1 MCDKSYNFFS
11 ITGCQYCV
19 KCVTPTIWLLVHAA
33 DFCVI
38 KNIIVHQNLMNF
50 KNGVK
55 IQKPPASLA
64 LRQESNFNMFKNL
77 FLRMS
82 GPKEKEILQ

>member
-1 MCDKSYNFFS
+1 
-11 ITGCQYCV
+11 
-19 KCVTPTIWLLVHAA
+19 VHAA
-33 DFCVI
+33 DFCII

-55 IQKPPASLA
+55 IQSPLASLN
-64 LRQESNFNMFKNL
+64 LRQESNFNMFKKL

-82 GPKEKEILQ
+82 EPKGKEILH